1 MKKVKTTTDK
11 KDWKKMLIDLEN
23 KINFYATEKV
33 PQLPEKVRLILVKI
47 NPYLILISVIFSLP
61 AILAA
66 LGLGAVLAPIGIW
79 GGTTTG
85 FHFSLGLLITLAVIV
100 LEIMALPGLFKKTR
114 KAWELMFY
122 STLVNAIY
130 ALVTLSLGSLIIGTA
145 LSWYFWFQIRQYY
158 K

>member
-1 MKKVKTTTDK
+1 MKKAKITTDK
-11 KDWKKMLIDLEN
+11 KDWKKMLVDLES

-33 PQLPEKVRLILVKI
+33 PQLPEKIRVFLVKV

-66 LGLGAVLAPIGIW
+66 LGLGTVLAPVGIW

-122 STLVNAIY
+122 STLINAIY
-130 ALVTLSLGSLIIGTA
+130 ALVTLSLGSLIVGTA